1 MHCFQLQEYN
11 SFRFPS
17 GFDESISY
25 IFFLAMNSMLGLDK
39 EPQKLSYIQHLIYT
53 HTLVLWITEQTFCQL
68 FRNGY
73 RIWLFH
79 HKTFGSLLTAV
90 NEEFLRIGYIL
101 ENKYIYLLK
110 VIRYT
115 LSLSFLLQPA
125 SMAPYHTHK
134 WVVIFKPRVDPI

>member
-1 MHCFQLQEYN
+1 M
-11 SFRFPS
+11 
-17 GFDESISY
+17 D
-25 IFFLAMNSMLGLDK
+25 
-39 EPQKLSYIQHLIYT
+39 T
-53 HTLVLWITEQTFCQL
+53 
-68 FRNGY
+68 GY
-73 RIWLFH
+73 DCFH